1 MTPPLSIGCINDVDK
16 CVLLALADRL
26 MGLLEPRMRPTAAAV
41 PIDELIDDA
50 TVLEIT
56 LISAPP
62 GNRELFEDSEVVM
75 NGPNLGLLPSSLVT
89 ATNPYPYL
97 MTRAMDSIEELL
109 KLFSISLQAAAAGKK
124 YWERTINQILEHI
137 IFYKSTPYSLPA

>member
-1 MTPPLSIGCINDVDK
+1 MTPPLSIGK

-62 GNRELFEDSEVVM
+62 GNRELFDDSVVVM
-75 NGPNLGLLPSSLVT
+75 NEPNLGLLLSSLVT
-89 ATNPYPYL
+89 TATNSNAHLLTY
-97 MTRAMDSIEELL
+97 AMDNIEES
-109 KLFSISLQAAAAGKK
+109 F
-124 YWERTINQILEHI
+124 
-137 IFYKSTPYSLPA
+137 

>member
-56 LISAPP
+56 FISAPP
-62 GNRELFEDSEVVM
+62 GNRELFEDSGVVM

-89 ATNPYPYL
+89 VTHSFAYL
-97 MTRAMDSIEELL
+97 MTKAMDNIEDSFLNSFIE
-109 KLFSISLQAAAAGKK
+109 
-124 YWERTINQILEHI
+124 
-137 IFYKSTPYSLPA
+137 